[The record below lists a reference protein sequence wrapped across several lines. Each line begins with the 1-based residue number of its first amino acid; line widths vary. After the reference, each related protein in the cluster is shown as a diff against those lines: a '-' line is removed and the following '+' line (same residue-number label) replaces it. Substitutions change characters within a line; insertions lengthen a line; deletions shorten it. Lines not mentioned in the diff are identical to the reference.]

1 MKARPRLKGRCH
13 KPRDTQN
20 QPRLDQAR
28 RACLLETLR
37 GARSCRCLD
46 VGLLPPGT
54 RLSGTGLIKLCTV
67 QQAEGQCSQRISKR
81 LPHRARLPLLLPCHR
96 GPASRPPASK
106 APWGWGL
113 RSCAQVAALRP
124 LPRQDGGGDA
134 GQARLCH
141 LHPGCRPH
149 SQACPSP
156 SLWTRSLGALL
167 SNLLIQAQTGR
178 LRSLRTQFPVRLDLR
193 FGRWTLKPSSLK
205 NACFA
210 IQELP
215 FSTGFLPH
223 EIQKLLRIS
232 KPRISLSYDLHFTEA
247 MPISTP

>member
-1 MKARPRLKGRCH
+1 MDFCLQGHVYRELGCLSFALSSRRRANVHSAFPNGYHTGHVLLCCSHVTGDQPRGHRPR
-13 KPRDTQN
+13 
-20 QPRLDQAR
+20 
-28 RACLLETLR
+28 
-37 GARSCRCLD
+37 
-46 VGLLPPGT
+46 
-54 RLSGTGLIKLCTV
+54 
-67 QQAEGQCSQRISKR
+67 
-81 LPHRARLPLLLPCHR
+81 
-96 GPASRPPASK
+96 K
-106 APWGWGL
+106 APWGWAL